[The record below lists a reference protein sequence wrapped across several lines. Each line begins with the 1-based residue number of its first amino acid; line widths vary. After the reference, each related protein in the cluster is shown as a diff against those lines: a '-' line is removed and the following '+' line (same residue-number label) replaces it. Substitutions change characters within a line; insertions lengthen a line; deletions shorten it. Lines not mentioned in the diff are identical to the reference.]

1 MTLLDDWMPAFD
13 VSARHAIDVRVGAAR
28 TYEAAR
34 AMDLGAPPLV
44 RVLMGLRA
52 VPALAARAL
61 GRRAQVASRG
71 EERAGRPGGL
81 PFTLLA
87 DTPGSEFVLGL
98 TGRFWTPS
106 GGIVRAEAAAFRSPP
121 PPGLAHAAWNFRVE
135 PRAGGCILTT
145 ETRVLCAD
153 AITRAHFLRYWRVV
167 RFGSGLIRRSM
178 LREIRRRAESGRAER
193 PRD

>member
-1 MTLLDDWMPAFD
+1 MTLLDEWMPAFD
-13 VSARHAIDVRVGAAR
+13 VSARHAVDVRASAAR

-52 VPALAARAL
+52 VPALAARAW

-71 EERAGRPGGL
+71 EERGPGGL

-87 DTPGSEFVLGL
+87 EAPGSEFVLGL
-98 TGRFWTPS
+98 AGRFWTPS
-106 GGIVRAEAAAFRSPP
+106 GGLVRADAGAFRSPP
-121 PPGLAHAAWNFRVE
+121 PPGLAHAAWNFHVE
-135 PRAGGCILTT
+135 ARAHGCLLTT
-145 ETRVLCAD
+145 ETRVRCAD
-153 AITRAHFLRYWRVV
+153 AATRAHFLRYWRVV

-178 LREIRRRAESGRAER
+178 LRGIRRRAERR
-193 PRD
+193 